1 MECKMYILT
10 NSFND
15 VYRSLI
21 LDRKT
26 KQRSKSTL
34 DYYKYNI
41 ELFQKWLETENIS
54 LDNFELITAQQLRMF
69 FIHLSETRI
78 SGGTHASYRVI
89 RALFYF
95 YEEEFEP
102 DNWKNPIKKVKIEK
116 PNPEILDGIP
126 IENVKKLIENTS
138 GTFKLRDSALFSC
151 LVDSGCRITEFLL
164 LNIEDVDL
172 ISGRVFIKR
181 ENSKTKKSR
190 VVFFGRDSRKYLRRY
205 LKTRENLEPDSPLW
219 INIVDS
225 RLQYYGFMKIIKRNC
240 EMNNIPYYSAHNFR
254 RCFAITLYRN
264 GASVLDIS
272 NLLGHRSLEVT
283 QRYLKV
289 DENDLLKSHISNNPI
304 DNLRK

>member
-1 MECKMYILT
+1 MECKMSILIY
-10 NSFND
+10 SFND
-15 VYRSLI
+15 ICKSFI
-21 LDRKT
+21 TDRKM
-26 KQRSKSTL
+26 KQRSKRTIEF
-34 DYYKYNI
+34 YHYNFDN
-41 ELFQKWLETENIS
+41 FQKWLKTEKISQTNI
-54 LDNFELITAQQLRMF
+54 ELITTQQLKKY
-69 FIHLSETRI
+69 FIHLSETRT
-78 SGGTHASYRVI
+78 SGGTHAPYRAI
-89 RALFYF
+89 RALLYF

-102 DNWKNPIKKVKIEK
+102 DNWKNPIKKIKIENPK
-116 PNPEILDGIP
+116 PEILDGIP
-126 IENVKKLIENTS
+126 IEHVKILIENTS

-190 VVFFGRDSRKYLRRY
+190 VVFFGKDSRKYLRKY

-219 INIVDS
+219 INIVNS

-240 EMNNIPYYSAHNFR
+240 DINNIPYCSPHDFR

-283 QRYLKV
+283 QRYLKI
-289 DENDLLKSHISNNPI
+289 DEKDLLKSHISNNPI